1 MELYVNGR
9 RRYTMGGMVAS
20 EINASAGVFIVGQD
34 LNETDGSFSENRAFV
49 GRITQVNAWEN
60 RFDAKVYVAM
70 SYDCHLLKGGLVSWD
85 KFMDGFYGHVQFI
98 NNSECQMPGKF
109 IFDIF

>member
-49 GRITQVNAWEN
+49 GSITQVNAWEN

-70 SYDCHLLKGGLVSWD
+70 SHDCHLLKGGLVSWD